1 MKPQSPQQRRERRAL
16 TLLFAGFVFATLLVV
31 VLISGAVLLLL
42 VRSGILSTQ
51 DYDPRSGYLLI
62 GLMVLFST
70 LMGAVLT
77 FFSGNL
83 ITRPVNTIIS
93 GMNHLASGDYK
104 TRIHFP
110 SFLARQPVIAEL
122 TDSFNTMAAELEGTE
137 LLRSDFINNFS
148 HEFKT
153 PIVSIAGFAKLLRY
167 GDLSAQERD
176 EYLAIIEDE
185 SMRLSDMATNVLN
198 MTKIENQTI
207 LTGVTRFNL
216 SEQLRNCVLLLERKW
231 TEKSLELDLE
241 FEEFL
246 IDGNEDLLRQVWMNL
261 LGNAVKFTPTGGT
274 VRLSVQDSGD
284 TLSVSV
290 SNTGSSIPPDKLET
304 IFRKFYQADESH
316 ASEGNGIGLAIV
328 RSVVRLHGGSVYAES
343 RDDYTTFTVRLPKTQ
358 SQK

>member
-1 MKPQSPQQRRERRAL
+1 MKPQSPQQRRARRAL

-93 GMNHLASGDYK
+93 GMNRLASGDYK

-290 SNTGSSIPPDKLET
+290 SNTGSSIPPDKFET

>member
-1 MKPQSPQQRRERRAL
+1 MKIQTPRQRKERRAL
-16 TLLFAGFVFATLLVV
+16 TFLFAGFVFATLLVV

-42 VRSGILSTQ
+42 VQTGILPTQ
-51 DYDPRSGYLLI
+51 NYDPRSGYLLV

-77 FFSGNL
+77 LFSSRL
-83 ITRPVNTIIS
+83 ITHPVNAIIS
-93 GMNHLASGDYK
+93 GMNRLASGDYQ
-104 TRIHFP
+104 TRIRFP
-110 SFLARQPVIAEL
+110 AVLARQPVVAEL
-122 TDSFNTMAAELEGTE
+122 TESFNTMAAELEGTE
-137 LLRSDFINNFS
+137 MLRSDFINNFS

-153 PIVSIAGFAKLLRY
+153 PIVSIAGFAALLRR
-167 GDLSAQERD
+167 GDLSRQEQD

-185 SMRLSDMATNVLN
+185 SLRLSDMATNVLN

-241 FEEFL
+241 FDEYL

-261 LGNAVKFTPTGGT
+261 LGNAVKFTPPGGT
-274 VRLSVQDSGD
+274 VRVAVQDCGD
-284 TLSVSV
+284 TLAVSV

-316 ASEGNGIGLAIV
+316 AAEGSGLGLAIV
-328 RSVVRLHGGSVYAES
+328 RSVVQLHGGSVHAES
-343 RDDYTTFTVRLPKTQ
+343 REDYTTFTVRLPKYP
-358 SQK
+358 K

>member
-93 GMNHLASGDYK
+93 GMNRLASGDYK

-358 SQK
+358 SQR

>member
-93 GMNHLASGDYK
+93 GMNRLASGDYK

-241 FEEFL
+241 FEEFP

-274 VRLSVQDSGD
+274 VRLSVQDSGN

-328 RSVVRLHGGSVYAES
+328 RSVVRLHGGSVYTES
-343 RDDYTTFTVRLPKTQ
+343 RDDYTTFTVRLPKMQ
-358 SQK
+358 SQR

>member
-93 GMNHLASGDYK
+93 GMNRLASGDYK

-274 VRLSVQDSGD
+274 VLLSVQDSGD

-290 SNTGSSIPPDKLET
+290 SNTGSNIPPDKLET

-358 SQK
+358 SQR

>member
-93 GMNHLASGDYK
+93 GMNRLASGDYK

-274 VRLSVQDSGD
+274 VRLSVQHSGD

-358 SQK
+358 SQR

>member
-93 GMNHLASGDYK
+93 GMNRLASGDYK

-231 TEKSLELDLE
+231 TEKSLELDLA

-290 SNTGSSIPPDKLET
+290 SNTGSSIPPDKFET

-358 SQK
+358 SQS

>member
-1 MKPQSPQQRRERRAL
+1 MKKQTPQQRNERRAL

-31 VLISGAVLLLL
+31 VLISGAALFLL
-42 VRSGILSTQ
+42 VRLGALPTQ

-62 GLMVLFST
+62 GLMILFST

-77 FFSGNL
+77 VFSSNL

-93 GMNHLASGDYK
+93 GMNRLASGDYR
-104 TRIHFP
+104 TRIQFAP
-110 SFLARQPVIAEL
+110 ILARQPAVAEL
-122 TDSFNTMAAELEGTE
+122 TECFNTMAAELEGTE
-137 LLRSDFINNFS
+137 MLRSDFLNNFS

-167 GDLSAQERD
+167 GNLSAQERD

-207 LTGVTRFNL
+207 LSGVTRFNL

-241 FEEFL
+241 FDEYQ

-261 LGNAVKFTPTGGT
+261 LGNAVKFTPPGGT
-274 VRLSVQDSGD
+274 VCVGVQEYPD
-284 TLSVSV
+284 TFEISV

-316 ASEGNGIGLAIV
+316 TDEGNGIGLAIV
-328 RSVVRLHGGSVYAES
+328 RSVVQLHGGTVFAES
-343 RDDYTTFTVRLPKTQ
+343 RDDYTTFIVRLPKTQ
-358 SQK
+358 TA